1 MRGLCKNDHVVLAGE
16 ITSAARVNVEAVAR
30 EAIKEIGYND
40 PDRRFNAAGVSV
52 LNLFS
57 RQAAD
62 IACGV
67 DNGNDLGADG
77 QLCRPECR

>member
-1 MRGLCKNDHVVLAGE
+1 MLQRG
-16 ITSAARVNVEAVAR
+16 RR
-30 EAIKEIGYND
+30 IGSE
-40 PDRRFNAAGVSV
+40 F
-52 LNLFS
+52 LFS

-77 QLCRPECR
+77 QLCRLERT

>member
-1 MRGLCKNDHVVLAGE
+1 MQYCGDKKGNASL
-16 ITSAARVNVEAVAR
+16 VEAVAR

-40 PDRRFNAAGVSV
+40 PDQRFNAAGVSV

-67 DNGNDLGADG
+67 DNGNDLGADA
-77 QLCRPECR
+77 QLCRHATPVNPRLSV

>member
-1 MRGLCKNDHVVLAGE
+1 MIVDM
-16 ITSAARVNVEAVAR
+16 R
-30 EAIKEIGYND
+30 EAIKEI
-40 PDRRFNAAGVSV
+40 GVSV

-62 IACGV
+62 IICGV

-77 QLCRPECR
+77 QLCRLERG